1 MKNSKKTIMDV
12 PHSKCSGCM
21 MCGDVCPKDA
31 ITYPVGEDCFW
42 YPSIDMLKCI
52 SCGIC
57 YEKCPAMKDHAMTG
71 NIDGNDIFCIGAKT
85 RDEEIRWNSTSGGF
99 YSEIATDWV
108 RKGASVCGAIYDE
121 NNMVIHAVGNDEV
134 FIKKTR
140 QSKYAQSRM
149 AGNYRKVKKLVSSG
163 RKIVFTGTPCQVEAL
178 HSYLGKKLY
187 NSETLLV
194 IDFIC
199 QMITAF
205 AANARIAFSDPSATV
220 GGKIKVNMKITSS
233 DNLANADV
241 MLSYDSNI
249 LEFVDGTNADGGAGA
264 VRVHG
269 DAGTPNTGT
278 LAFTL
283 NFNAI
288 AAGTSKIEVT
298 SQEIYDS
305 NSQIVTVNQQGNST
319 VTVSALQSASKDATL
334 KSLQISPGSLTPA
347 FSPDVDTYAVTVGTD
362 VDKVIVS
369 ADCTDENATK
379 VVSGNEG
386 LQMGENRVTCRVTAQ
401 DGETIK
407 EYVIVVTKA
416 EGGASAADADAS
428 SQVRMRIAERVITIL
443 PPDPEVKVPE
453 GFKES
458 TINIDGHKVQG
469 WVWGSEAEH
478 QYCVVYGMN
487 EAGEKGFYRYDMKD
501 DERTIQRYFEDPA
514 ISGSVTKEVYDE
526 LALTYDKIYDDYSL
540 LKILLIVTIV
550 IAIILLVILLVVV
563 FTRGSGKKGGSRDE
577 LGDKKDGPRG
587 SRGRNSRKEKAEEP
601 ELLENS
607 EDYQEYAGEDE
618 YQDSDEYDESREYE
632 DDSVYD
638 DDEDYRDLPEED
650 YPVGEEDGDIYDEE
664 EDDYEPEEEPQVEI
678 PVKKPVKPARPVQA
692 PAHAPAR
699 TPAHAPVQTPERTP
713 AQAPSSRQKPPVKQE
728 QPSGRREAEQ
738 VPAKPDGQD
747 DDFEIFDL

>member
-1 MKNSKKTIMDV
+1 MIRRMRHAAAV
-12 PHSKCSGCM
+12 LAMACM
-21 MCGDVCPKDA
+21 MTV
-31 ITYPVGEDCFW
+31 
-42 YPSIDMLKCI
+42 MM
-52 SCGIC
+52 
-57 YEKCPAMKDHAMTG
+57 PA
-71 NIDGNDIFCIGAKT
+71 
-85 RDEEIRWNSTSGGF
+85 
-99 YSEIATDWV
+99 
-108 RKGASVCGAIYDE
+108 
-121 NNMVIHAVGNDEV
+121 
-134 FIKKTR
+134 
-140 QSKYAQSRM
+140 
-149 AGNYRKVKKLVSSG
+149 
-163 RKIVFTGTPCQVEAL
+163 
-178 HSYLGKKLY
+178 
-187 NSETLLV
+187 
-194 IDFIC
+194 

-407 EYVIVVTKA
+407 EYVTVVTK
-416 EGGASAADADAS
+416 AS

-587 SRGRNSRKEKAEEP
+587 GRGRNRRKEKAEEP
-601 ELLENS
+601 ELLEHS
-607 EDYQEYAGEDE
+607 EGYQEYADE
-618 YQDSDEYDESREYE
+618 EGCQDSDWYDESQEYE
-632 DDSVYD
+632 DDSAYG

-650 YPVGEEDGDIYDEE
+650 YPLDEENEDIYEEDEAV
-664 EDDYEPEEEPQVEI
+664 YETEEEPQAEL
-678 PVKKPVKPARPVQA
+678 PVKKPVKSGRPVQ
-692 PAHAPAR
+692 
-699 TPAHAPVQTPERTP
+699 TQDRTP
-713 AQAPSSRQKPPVKQE
+713 AQASASRQKTPVKQE
-728 QPSGRREAEQ
+728 RPVVRRETEQ
-738 VPAKPDGQD
+738 GSAKQDAQD